1 MQATGKMWK
10 ELDEE
15 AKRPY
20 EKQAEAAKKKYAEEM
35 AAYMAWTLVS
45 FHADLFGVFC
55 M

>member
-35 AAYMAWTLVS
+35 VAYMA
-45 FHADLFGVFC
+45 
-55 M
+55 